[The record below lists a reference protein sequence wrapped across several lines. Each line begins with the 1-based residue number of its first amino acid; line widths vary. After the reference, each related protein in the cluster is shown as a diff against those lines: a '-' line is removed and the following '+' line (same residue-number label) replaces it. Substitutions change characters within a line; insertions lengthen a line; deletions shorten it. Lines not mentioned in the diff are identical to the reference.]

1 MAWQPQGKRGKVV
14 ALFVIKKSL
23 PLREGFRVGY
33 LQKSKISLKNR
44 KKKKGN
50 PLPAPP
56 PKKENASAVS
66 FLAWG
71 SASRILLTQKGK
83 CSPQNPRSHYC
94 FALFGFCG
102 DLPREKE
109 SGSKVFCHFKL
120 VYLSYQIN
128 RLSYLSEDSHFP
140 PPSAEGARGWV
151 DFRLRYFGLESPQ
164 YDNLLCWAY
173 FCHIELL

>member
-1 MAWQPQGKRGKVV
+1 M
-14 ALFVIKKSL
+14 
-23 PLREGFRVGY
+23 GY
-33 LQKSKISLKNR
+33 LQKSRKVIFVILSFCKKSEISLKNH

-83 CSPQNPRSHYC
+83 CSPKNPRSHYC
-94 FALFGFCG
+94 FALFGFYG
-102 DLPREKE
+102 DLPREEE
-109 SGSKVFCHFKL
+109 SGSKVFCNFKC

-128 RLSYLSEDSHFP
+128 RLSYLSEVSHFP
-140 PPSAEGARGWV
+140 PPLRRGLKWFLFVILSASEISLDLIYL
-151 DFRLRYFGLESPQ
+151 DF
-164 YDNLLCWAY
+164 A
-173 FCHIELL
+173 FCGKI